1 MLIGIVFISKV
12 REATLIHCRW
22 FQHVRP
28 NKWRCSGGGWGTRVI
43 NRFKQRLKLMKY
55 DHNRLKMKLSMP
67 ENLHVL
73 QYNNNNNNNN
83 NNNYDN
89 NKTSS
94 QL

>member
-1 MLIGIVFISKV
+1 MSDL
-12 REATLIHCRW
+12 T
-22 FQHVRP
+22 
-28 NKWRCSGGGWGTRVI
+28 NGGVQVEDGGTRVI

-55 DHNRLKMKLSMP
+55 DHNRLKMKLSMS

-73 QYNNNNNNNN
+73 QYNNNNN